1 MSRIKDI
8 ESGTRIII
16 DRIKIIENVKK
27 DKDVAELLGMDQR
40 NLATAKS
47 RGIIPYEK
55 LVRYS
60 LRSGASLDFLLHGR
74 GPQKLE
80 RIITVEG
87 GGAYHICTDQDQVY
101 DIAEMVYQ
109 AINSQGISLPR
120 GKFSSTIRLL
130 HRESLDRGEKDIPQE
145 RVNELVKIAGE

>member
-8 ESGTRIII
+8 ESGTKIII

-109 AINSQGISLPR
+109 AVKSQGVSLPA
-120 GKFSSTIRLL
+120 GKVSGTIRVL
-130 HRESLDRGEKDIPQE
+130 HREALDRGGKDIPQE
-145 RVNELVKIAGE
+145 RGNELVKIAGE

>member
-8 ESGTRIII
+8 ATGTKIII

-60 LRSGASLDFLLHGR
+60 QKSGASLDFLLHGR

-80 RIITVEG
+80 RVITVEG

-109 AINSQGISLPR
+109 AIKTQHKELPG
-120 GKFSSTIRLL
+120 GKFSGTVRLL
-130 HRESLDRGEKDIPQE
+130 HREALDRGEKDIPQE
-145 RVNELVKIAGE
+145 RVNELIKIASD